1 MNFSRKFKKLLK
13 IVFILLLL
21 SIGLFF
27 SKEFLS
33 NYFVRI
39 NLNTLE
45 APDKNSR
52 VLVFSPHNDDET
64 LGCAELIKKTIKN
77 GGQVKVVLITNGD
90 GFKNAIQLDYLNV
103 NPKPKDYVNFG
114 YTRQQ
119 ESINA
124 LGKLGL
130 SKEHIIFL
138 GYPDG
143 GISSLWNSNWD
154 NTSAYRSS
162 YTQTDKTP
170 YNNSLTKGVA
180 FTGENLVFDI
190 TKTIEDY
197 KPTYIVMPHPN
208 DNHPDHLATN
218 AFVKYSLEKLNYNPE
233 KQLLYLVHRF
243 DWPTPMKKN
252 TTMYLVP
259 PSKLINTGTTWYSLN
274 LTKIDMDEKVSTIHL
289 YKTQLRTLGI
299 LMSAFERKN
308 ELFGEYDDL
317 TLVSNRKEDKDVSP
331 DNSNKVI
338 TDPLKDSLTLEIT
351 RNADIYKIY
360 AEASKTNNLHLFLQT
375 DGDIDE
381 DTTYN
386 INLIFFNGNK
396 ISRLN
401 LEQLNSKLISKQ
413 VSKES
418 LMNIKGVTTK
428 TKGKTIHIIIPPS
441 VFGDYKSIFI
451 NSTTFIKSREID
463 KTAWRMLR
471 NY

>member
-1 MNFSRKFKKLLK
+1 MDLNRKFKKLLK
-13 IVFILLLL
+13 IISIFLLLAL
-21 SIGLFF
+21 GLFF
-27 SKEFLS
+27 SREFLS

-39 NLNTLE
+39 NLNTIE
-45 APDKNSR
+45 APGKNSK
-52 VLVFSPHNDDET
+52 VLVFSPHNDDEV
-64 LGCAELIKKTIKN
+64 LGSAELIKKTIKN
-77 GGQVKVVLITNGD
+77 GGDVKVVLITNGD
-90 GFKNAIQLDYLNV
+90 GFKNAIQFDYFNI
-103 NPKPKDYVNFG
+103 NPKPKDYVKFG
-114 YTRQQ
+114 YARQQ

-124 LGKLGL
+124 LAKLGL
-130 SKEHIIFL
+130 SDENIIFL

-154 NTSAYRSS
+154 NTDPYHSS

-170 YNNSLTKGVA
+170 YNNSLTKGAA
-180 FTGENLVFDI
+180 FTGENLVSDI

-208 DNHPDHLATN
+208 DSHPDHWSTN
-218 AFVKYSLEKLNYNPE
+218 ALVKYTLEKLNYKPE
-233 KQLLYLVHRF
+233 KQLLYLVHRG
-243 DWPTPMKKN
+243 DWPTPMKKD

-259 PSKLINTGTTWYSLN
+259 PSKLINTGTIWSSLN
-274 LTKIDMDEKVSTIHL
+274 LNKSDMEEKVSSIHV
-289 YKTQLRTLGI
+289 YKTQLKTLGI

-317 TLVSNRKEDKDVSP
+317 ILMSNKKDDKDVTP

-338 TDPLKDSLTLEIT
+338 TDPLQDALTLEIS
-351 RNADIYKIY
+351 RSADISKIY
-360 AEASKTNNLHLFLQT
+360 TEASKSNNLHVFLQT
-375 DGDIDE
+375 DGNIDE

-401 LEQLNSKLISKQ
+401 IEQLEGKLIPNH

-418 LMNIKGVTTK
+418 IMNIKGVTAE
-428 TKGKTIHIIIPPS
+428 TKGNIIHIVIPPS

-451 NSTTFIKSREID
+451 NGTTFIKDRRID
-463 KTAWRMLR
+463 KTAWRML
-471 NY
+471 NKY